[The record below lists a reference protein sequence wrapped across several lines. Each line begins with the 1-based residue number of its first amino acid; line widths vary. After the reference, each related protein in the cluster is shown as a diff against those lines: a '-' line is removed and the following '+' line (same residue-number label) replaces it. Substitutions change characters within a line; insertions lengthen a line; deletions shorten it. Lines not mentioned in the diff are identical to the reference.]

1 MLYQRAEVQG
11 DSSSEMPPLPLEP
24 QVSEFATINSSP
36 GGVRV
41 RTLETCVQRMV
52 IRRARVRATPR
63 SCGVEL
69 GTGLRRAGPDTP
81 TDPNDLKSLREQL
94 IVLATERTRIELV
107 IAAEIQRVQLVE
119 TGPITLFSKAPDIP
133 GY

>member
-1 MLYQRAEVQG
+1 
-11 DSSSEMPPLPLEP
+11 
-24 QVSEFATINSSP
+24 
-36 GGVRV
+36 
-41 RTLETCVQRMV
+41 
-52 IRRARVRATPR
+52 
-63 SCGVEL
+63 VEL